1 MKLYKKLPYMVIVDG
16 KRYKLR
22 PYFDRVLYAM
32 DVMRGVGSYQ
42 QKVDAACYLLVKNK
56 KIHNKIKVL
65 SAALD
70 LLVGTGGG
78 DDKEKQFDFEQ
89 DAEYIY
95 ASFLQAYG
103 IDLFERLD
111 LDGQKPLHWCE
122 FMALFKALPENT
134 RMSQIISIRAQEI
147 PKPTKNNAE
156 LRQRIMRQ
164 KAAFALEITEEER
177 KRGYQRGL
185 QKLWDCLTRL
195 SEE

>member
-1 MKLYKKLPYMVIVDG
+1 MKLYKRLPYTVIVDG

-32 DVMRGVGSYQ
+32 DVMRGTGTAR
-42 QKVDAACYLLVKNK
+42 QKLDAACYLLIKNRR
-56 KIHNKIKVL
+56 IHDKPKVL

-70 LLVGTGGG
+70 VLLGPGGS
-78 DDKEKQFDFEQ
+78 DSKKHFDFEQ
-89 DAEYIY
+89 DAEYIF

-122 FMALFKALPENT
+122 FMALFKALPEDT

-147 PKPTKNNAE
+147 PKPTKHNAE
-156 LRQRIMRQ
+156 MRQRIMRQ

-177 KRGYQRGL
+177 KGGYQRGL
-185 QKLWDCLTRL
+185 QKLWDCLIRL